1 VNTAAPHPRQVGRLA
16 PGTRLLTTWVLVCG
30 FLLQPILGYLVTP
43 LIAQD
48 PQGQQI
54 VICTLQGEKLVTLDI
69 PQLVDHGES
78 EHCSALTLYQMAGST
93 QVSAPPPLLQ
103 VTLYAIGSIDQT
115 ADHQHGR
122 LHFSAYPTRAPPV
135 V

>member
-1 VNTAAPHPRQVGRLA
+1 LSPR
-16 PGTRLLTTWVLVCG
+16 TRLVWTWILVAG

-48 PQGQQI
+48 PKGQQI

-78 EHCSALTLYQMAGST
+78 EHCSALKLYQMAGST
-93 QVSAPPPLLQ
+93 QVSAAPTVPQ
-103 VTLYAIGSIDQT
+103 VTLYAIGLIDQT
-115 ADHQHGR
+115 ASHQHSR
-122 LHFSAYPTRAPPV
+122 LHFSAYSTRAPPV
-135 V
+135 A